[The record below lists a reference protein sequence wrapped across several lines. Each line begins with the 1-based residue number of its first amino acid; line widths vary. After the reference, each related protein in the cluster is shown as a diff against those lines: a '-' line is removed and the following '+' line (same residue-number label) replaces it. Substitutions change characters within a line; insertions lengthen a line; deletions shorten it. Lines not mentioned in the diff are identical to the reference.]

1 MTFMHNVVV
10 KNNML
15 ITKQAVNVAISEKK
29 MASRHFIIGVFDLF
43 KRSKMNGNNILP

>member
-15 ITKQAVNVAISEKK
+15 ITKQAVNVAISEK
-29 MASRHFIIGVFDLF
+29 
-43 KRSKMNGNNILP
+43 NGI